1 MSTYIVASIII
12 LLSALACYALISQAI
27 EKRRIQKQRILMTLQ
42 AKHRNFVHMI
52 SGIPQNFLPID
63 LITLIYRAL
72 IHTCE
77 QLNRI
82 EPNNIRYQ
90 NEISLYSSQLST
102 LNKNNASQS
111 ALLENPEQMKEV
123 RQHLQELQRF
133 VLQQEALK
141 TINKLQAKSY
151 LDQIKGLSLQM
162 VVDTYAYHTKQAQ
175 QEGKTRLA
183 IHYLTLTKKLLTSE
197 NTTHHFDKQIAQLN
211 ITLAKLEE
219 KALASDESKLGT
231 DSVADQAAKEW
242 DSFNK
247 KEQENADW
255 KKKQIY
261 D

>member
-12 LLSALACYALISQAI
+12 LLSALACYALISQAV

-52 SGIPQNFLPID
+52 SGIPQNFLPND
-63 LITLIYRAL
+63 LVTLIYRAL

-77 QLNRI
+77 QLNRV
-82 EPNNIRYQ
+82 EPNNLRYQ
-90 NEISLYSSQLST
+90 NEISLYSSQLSA
-102 LNKNNASQS
+102 LNKNTTQS
-111 ALLENPEQMKEV
+111 ALIENPEQMKEV

-141 TINKLQAKSY
+141 TINNVQAKSY
-151 LDQIKGLSLQM
+151 LEQIKALSLQM
-162 VVDTYAYHTKQAQ
+162 VVDTYAFHTKQAQ

-183 IHYLTLTKKLLTSE
+183 IHYLTLTKKLLTTE

-211 ITLAKLEE
+211 TTIAKLEE
-219 KALASDESKLGT
+219 KALENNEAKLAADSST
-231 DSVADQAAKEW
+231 DQTNKEW
-242 DSFNK
+242 DTFNK
-247 KEQENADW
+247 KEQQNADW